1 MLSPATVDVVDGYWA
16 GFLGVPR
23 TRLRPPRPLAVPHA
37 ELGDY
42 RGMYAQAFGGAP
54 LVSLPGEMLERWGP
68 AAAQA
73 AGGGLVDDDRW
84 RTVFGARVDRVVGPA
99 VIAYADAGTFRSVST
114 DPAVRLLGDAD
125 RPALDAL
132 RAAVS
137 AEEWEHSGDR
147 ALGATPVAGAF
158 AEGAL
163 AAVSGY
169 DVWGGRLAHLGIV
182 THPAHRGRG
191 LGAAAVALAMETALA
206 AGLVPQYRTLLSN
219 APSLAIA
226 RRLGFVGY
234 ATSLAVRL
242 HPE

>member
-1 MLSPATVDVVDGYWA
+1 MLSPATLDAADGYWA

-37 ELGDY
+37 GLGDY
-42 RGMYAQAFGGAP
+42 RGMYAQAFGAAP
-54 LVSLPGEMLERWGP
+54 VVSLPMEMLERFGP

-73 AGGGLVDDDRW
+73 AGGGLMDDDRW
-84 RTVFGARVDRVVGPA
+84 RTVFGARVDRVIGPA

-114 DPAVRLLGDAD
+114 HPGVRLLTDAD

-132 RAAVS
+132 RDAVS
-137 AEEWEHSGDR
+137 AEEWEHSGSPGLDAMR
-147 ALGATPVAGAF
+147 LAGAI
-158 AEGAL
+158 ADGNL
-163 AAVSGY
+163 AAIAGY
-169 DVWGGRLAHLGIV
+169 AVWGGRLAHLSVV

-191 LGAAAVALAMETALA
+191 LGAATVALAIETALA
-206 AGLVPQYRTLLSN
+206 AGLVPQYRTLASN
-219 APSLAIA
+219 APSLGIA

-242 HPE
+242 HAQ